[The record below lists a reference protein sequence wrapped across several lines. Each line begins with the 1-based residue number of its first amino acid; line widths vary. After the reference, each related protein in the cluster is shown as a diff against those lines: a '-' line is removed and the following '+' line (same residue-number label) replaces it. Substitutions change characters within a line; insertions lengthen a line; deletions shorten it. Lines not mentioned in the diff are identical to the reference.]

1 MCTPFFFLSLQSPH
15 QKVPKNAKKNFRIF
29 WTPPPEKKSFSGHAI
44 IKISQT
50 QEFSV
55 FISQM
60 MLNGPKNG
68 LTYTQNDREKWRNT
82 FTMIVSA
89 ILHVLVTEKVQQA
102 STITLAPR
110 CSHASDSPGPAMVEF
125 LSNPFIPCNLR
136 PKYLKTGGVYPP
148 IRRAQCDRR
157 GAPLASGE
165 APSQGVRPFAVAQGA
180 SHPAILGGWWGHVVP
195 NPQKSYLRLVWHQY
209 VVGGGCGCTPVPR
222 KKKRRKRQ
230 NKVSNPL
237 GPNFCKAH
245 ISKLVCAPPFFLLS
259 LQSPH
264 QKVPKN
270 AKKNFRIFCTPLP
283 EKKFFCRPC
292 HHQNQPN
299 SGVFCI
305 HLINDA
311 KRPKKRAH
319 I

>member
-1 MCTPFFFLSLQSPH
+1 
-15 QKVPKNAKKNFRIF
+15 
-29 WTPPPEKKSFSGHAI
+29 
-44 IKISQT
+44 
-50 QEFSV
+50 
-55 FISQM
+55 
-60 MLNGPKNG
+60 MLNGPKNR
-68 LTYTQNDREKWRNT
+68 LTYTQNDCEKWRNT

-89 ILHVLVTEKVQQA
+89 SLHVLVTKKVQQA

-125 LSNPFIPCNLR
+125 LSNPFIPCNSR

-157 GAPLASGE
+157 GAPLGKRRGE

-180 SHPAILGGWWGHVVP
+180 SHPAFLGGWWGHVVP

-222 KKKRRKRQ
+222 RKKRRKRQ

-259 LQSPH
+259 LRSPH
-264 QKVPKN
+264 RIVPKS
-270 AKKNFRIFCTPLP
+270 AKKLFLTPPPKKNFFLAMPSS
-283 EKKFFCRPC
+283 K
-292 HHQNQPN
+292 
-299 SGVFCI
+299 S
-305 HLINDA
+305 
-311 KRPKKRAH
+311 PKLRSFLYSSHK
-319 I
+319 

>member
-1 MCTPFFFLSLQSPH
+1 
-15 QKVPKNAKKNFRIF
+15 
-29 WTPPPEKKSFSGHAI
+29 
-44 IKISQT
+44 
-50 QEFSV
+50 
-55 FISQM
+55 

-89 ILHVLVTEKVQQA
+89 ILHVLVTEKVPQA

-157 GAPLASGE
+157 GAPLGKRGS
-165 APSQGVRPFAVAQGA
+165 
-180 SHPAILGGWWGHVVP
+180 
-195 NPQKSYLRLVWHQY
+195 
-209 VVGGGCGCTPVPR
+209 PVPR
-222 KKKRRKRQ
+222 GAALCRCPGGKPPCNFGRLVGPCCPEPPKIIFEVRLAPIRGRWWVWVHPCAEKKKRRKRQ

-264 QKVPKN
+264 QIVPKN
-270 AKKNFRIFCTPLP
+270 MKNIFA
-283 EKKFFCRPC
+283 FFGP
-292 HHQNQPN
+292 P
-299 SGVFCI
+299 
-305 HLINDA
+305 A
-311 KRPKKRAH
+311 PKKILSGHA
-319 I
+319 IIKITQTQEFSVFIS